1 MKVRKKYECYKL
13 VPDNLLNC
21 YTYVTYRMNL
31 LNNIEESIRA
41 IRDNLLRTILTALII
56 AIGITALVG
65 ILTAIDGIQASV
77 DDSFASLGVN
87 SFTIRQK
94 RGGSQRNQRGRSE
107 RNFQPIRYDD
117 VRSFQKRYHY
127 PSQISVKANITGS
140 AEVKHGS
147 KKTNPNIQVV
157 GSDDNYLVAEGVN
170 LGRGRNFSTIDLE
183 KGIGVAIIG
192 DELVNSLFAAT
203 ENPLNQKITLFGSR
217 FTVIGILENKGA
229 MAGNNANRRIIIP
242 LDKGRQLATNQTL
255 NYTITVNVGPT
266 GTAEMAMGEATSLM
280 QAIRQDP
287 IGSELSFE
295 IEEKKS
301 LSEQLGEITGY
312 LRIGGFAIGL
322 ITLLGASIA
331 LMNIMMVSVTERTR
345 EIGVRKALGATP
357 QRIRQQFLME
367 AIVICQ
373 IGGVLGVILG
383 MGIGNVVA
391 QFMQV
396 GKFIVPWLWILSAL
410 VICIGVGIFSGYYP
424 AYKASK
430 LDPIESLRFE

>member
-1 MKVRKKYECYKL
+1 
-13 VPDNLLNC
+13 
-21 YTYVTYRMNL
+21 MNL
-31 LNNIEESIRA
+31 INNIEESLKA
-41 IRDNLLRTILTALII
+41 IKDNLLRTTLTALII
-56 AIGITALVG
+56 ALGITALVG

-87 SFTIRQK
+87 SFTIRKK
-94 RGGSQRNQRGRSE
+94 RGGNRRSQQGRTE
-107 RNFQPIRYDD
+107 KNYPPIRYSD
-117 VRSFQKRYHY
+117 VRSFKKRYNY
-127 PSQISVKANITGS
+127 PAQISVKTFVTRN
-140 AEVKHGS
+140 AEVKRGS
-147 KKTNPNIQVV
+147 KKTNPNTRVI
-157 GSDDNYLVAEGVN
+157 GSDENYLITEGVN
-170 LGRGRNFSTIDLE
+170 LSEGRNFSALDIE
-183 KGIGVAIIG
+183 KGTNVAIIG
-192 DELVNSLFAAT
+192 KELINTLF
-203 ENPLNQKITLFGSR
+203 EGNEKPLSQEIVVFGSR
-217 FTVIGILENKGA
+217 FQVIGILEDQGA
-229 MAGNNANRRIIIP
+229 AAGDNANRRVIIP
-242 LDKGRQLATNQTL
+242 INKGRQLATNQAL
-255 NYTITVNVGPT
+255 EYTITANVGGT
-266 GTAEMAMGEATSLM
+266 GVIDVAMGEATSLM
-280 QAIRQDP
+280 QAVRQDP

-373 IGGVLGVILG
+373 IGGIAGVLFG

-391 QFMQV
+391 RFMDV
-396 GKFIVPWLWILSAL
+396 GQFIVPWLWILSAL
-410 VICIGVGIFSGYYP
+410 LICIGVGIFSGYYP

>member
-1 MKVRKKYECYKL
+1 
-13 VPDNLLNC
+13 
-21 YTYVTYRMNL
+21 MNL
-31 LNNIEESIRA
+31 VNNIEESLKS
-41 IRDNLLRTILTALII
+41 IRDNLLRTTLTALII
-56 AIGITALVG
+56 ALGITALVG

-87 SFTIRQK
+87 SFTIREK
-94 RGGSQRNQRGRSE
+94 RGGNRRSQQGRTE
-107 RNFQPIRYDD
+107 KNYPPIRYSD
-117 VRSFQKRYHY
+117 VRSFKKKYDY
-127 PSQISVKANITGS
+127 PAQISIKTTVSRN
-140 AEVKHGS
+140 AELKRQS
-147 KKTNPNIQVV
+147 KKTNPNTRVI
-157 GSDDNYLVAEGVN
+157 GSDENYLITEGVN
-170 LGRGRNFSTIDLE
+170 LSEGRNFSTMDLE
-183 KGIGVAIIG
+183 KGTNVAIIG
-192 DELVNSLFAAT
+192 EELINTLFENN
-203 ENPLNQKITLFGSR
+203 ENPINQEITVFGSR
-217 FTVIGILENKGA
+217 FQVIGVLEDRGA
-229 MAGNNANRRIIIP
+229 AAGDNANRRVIIP
-242 LDKGRQLATNQTL
+242 INKGRQLATNQTL
-255 NYTITVNVGPT
+255 DFTITANVG
-266 GTAEMAMGEATSLM
+266 GAAIDVAMGEATSLM

-373 IGGVLGVILG
+373 IGGLAGVLLG

-391 QFMQV
+391 RFMEV
-396 GKFIVPWLWILSAL
+396 GQFIVPWLWILSAL
-410 VICIGVGIFSGYYP
+410 LICIAVGIFSGYYP

>member
-1 MKVRKKYECYKL
+1 
-13 VPDNLLNC
+13 
-21 YTYVTYRMNL
+21 MNL
-31 LNNIEESIRA
+31 INNIEESLKA
-41 IRDNLLRTILTALII
+41 IRDNLLRTTLTALII
-56 AIGITALVG
+56 ALGITALVG

-87 SFTIRQK
+87 SFTIREK
-94 RGGSQRNQRGRSE
+94 RGGNRRNQQGRTEKSYP
-107 RNFQPIRYDD
+107 PIRYSD
-117 VRSFQKRYHY
+117 VRSFIKRYDF
-127 PSQISVKANITGS
+127 PAQVSVRARITSG
-140 AEVKHGS
+140 AEVKKGS
-147 KKTNPNIQVV
+147 NKTNPNIQVE
-157 GSDDNYLVAEGVN
+157 GTDEYYLGIEGYR
-170 LGRGRNFSTIDLE
+170 LQDGRNFSRLEIE
-183 KGIGVAIIG
+183 KGTNVAIVGANI
-192 DELVNSLFAAT
+192 VNALFDTPLSPINQTISLLGSPF
-203 ENPLNQKITLFGSR
+203 KI
-217 FTVIGILENKGA
+217 IGILEEVGSGPG
-229 MAGNNANRRIIIP
+229 GNVDRKIVIP
-242 LDKGRQLATNQTL
+242 LGKGRQLATTSTL
-255 NYTITVNVGPT
+255 NYTTTVSVKAGNQT
-266 GTAEMAMGEATSLM
+266 DIAMGEATSLM

-312 LRIGGFAIGL
+312 LRIGGFSIGL

-373 IGGVLGVILG
+373 IGGVAGVLLG

-391 QFMQV
+391 RFMDV
-396 GKFIVPWLWILSAL
+396 GQFIVPWVWILSAL
-410 VICIGVGIFSGYYP
+410 LICIGVGIFSGYYP

>member
-1 MKVRKKYECYKL
+1 MKVRKKCECYKL
-13 VPDNLLNC
+13 VHQSLPNC
-21 YTYVTYRMNL
+21 STNVTYPMNL
-31 LNNIEESIRA
+31 LNNVEESLKA
-41 IRDNLLRTILTALII
+41 IRDNLLRTTLTALII
-56 AIGITALVG
+56 AMGITALVG

-87 SFTIRQK
+87 SFTIREK
-94 RGGSQRNQRGRSE
+94 RGGNQRSQQGRSE
-107 RNFQPIRYDD
+107 KNYPPIRYSD
-117 VRSFQKRYHY
+117 VRSFKKRYDY
-127 PSQISVKANITGS
+127 PAQISVKTNVTGN
-140 AEVKHGS
+140 AEIKHRS

-157 GSDDNYLVAEGVN
+157 GSDENYLITEGIN
-170 LGRGRNFSTIDLE
+170 LSRGRNFSTLDLE
-183 KGIGVAIIG
+183 KGTQVAIIG
-192 DELVNSLFAAT
+192 DELVNTLF
-203 ENPLNQKITLFGSR
+203 EGSEDPINQNISLFGSR
-217 FTVIGILENKGA
+217 FKVIGVLENKGA
-229 MAGNNANRRIIIP
+229 MAGNNANRRVIIP
-242 LDKGRQLATNQTL
+242 LDKGRQLSNQALT
-255 NYTITVNVGPT
+255 YTITANVGNM
-266 GTAEMAMGEATSLM
+266 GTIDMAMGEATSLM
-280 QAIRQDP
+280 QAVRQDP
-287 IGSELSFE
+287 IGNELSFE

-373 IGGVLGVILG
+373 LGGILGVLLG

-391 QFMQV
+391 QFMNAGQ
-396 GKFIVPWLWILSAL
+396 FIVPWVWIFSAL
-410 VICIGVGIFSGYYP
+410 AICIGVGLFSGYYP

>member
-1 MKVRKKYECYKL
+1 
-13 VPDNLLNC
+13 
-21 YTYVTYRMNL
+21 MNL
-31 LNNIEESIRA
+31 INNIEESLKA
-41 IRDNLLRTILTALII
+41 IKDNLLRTTLTALII
-56 AIGITALVG
+56 ALGITALVG

-87 SFTIRQK
+87 SFTIKKK
-94 RGGSQRNQRGRSE
+94 RGGNLRSRQGRTE
-107 RNFQPIRYDD
+107 KNYLPIRYSD
-117 VRSFQKRYHY
+117 VRSFKKRYNY
-127 PSQISVKANITGS
+127 PAQISVKTRVTRN
-140 AEVKHGS
+140 AEIKRGTRI
-147 KKTNPNIQVV
+147 TNPNFQVI
-157 GSDDNYLVAEGVN
+157 GSDENHLITEGLN
-170 LGRGRNFSTIDLE
+170 LSQGRNFSLLDIE
-183 KGIGVAIIG
+183 KGTNVTIVS
-192 DELVNSLFAAT
+192 ETVVNTLF
-203 ENPLNQKITLFGSR
+203 ESNESPLNQEIMLLGSR
-217 FTVIGILENKGA
+217 FQVIGVLEDQGA
-229 MAGNNANRRIIIP
+229 AAGDDASRRVIIP
-242 LDKGRQLATNQTL
+242 LNKSRQFVIGHFV
-255 NYTITVNVGPT
+255 NYTITANVSRQG
-266 GTAEMAMGEATSLM
+266 AIDMAMGEATSLM

-287 IGSELSFE
+287 IGSEPSFE

-373 IGGVLGVILG
+373 IGGIAGVLLG
-383 MGIGNVVA
+383 MGMGNIVA
-391 QFMQV
+391 RFMDV
-396 GKFIVPWLWILSAL
+396 GQFIVPWLWILSAL
-410 VICIGVGIFSGYYP
+410 LICIAVGIFSGYYP

>member
-1 MKVRKKYECYKL
+1 
-13 VPDNLLNC
+13 
-21 YTYVTYRMNL
+21 MNL
-31 LNNIEESIRA
+31 VNNIEESLKA
-41 IRDNLLRTILTALII
+41 IRDNLLRTTLTAMII
-56 AIGITALVG
+56 ALGITALVG

-77 DDSFASLGVN
+77 NDSFASLGVN
-87 SFTIRQK
+87 SFTIREK
-94 RGGSQRNQRGRSE
+94 RGGNRRSQQGRSE
-107 RNFQPIRYDD
+107 KNYPPIRYSD
-117 VRSFQKRYHY
+117 VRSFKKKYDY
-127 PSQISVKANITGS
+127 PAQISIKTTVSRN
-140 AEVKHGS
+140 AELKRQS
-147 KKTNPNIQVV
+147 KKTNPNTRVI
-157 GSDDNYLVAEGVN
+157 GSDENYLITEGVN
-170 LGRGRNFSTIDLE
+170 LSEGRNFSTMDLE
-183 KGIGVAIIG
+183 KGTNVAIIG
-192 DELVNSLFAAT
+192 EELVSTLFENN
-203 ENPLNQKITLFGSR
+203 ENPINQEITVFGSR
-217 FTVIGILENKGA
+217 FQVIGVLEDRGA
-229 MAGNNANRRIIIP
+229 AAGDNANRRVIIP
-242 LDKGRQLATNQTL
+242 INKGRQLATNQTL
-255 NYTITVNVGPT
+255 DFTITANVGPSST
-266 GTAEMAMGEATSLM
+266 IDVAMGEATSLM

-373 IGGVLGVILG
+373 IGGLAGVLLG

-391 QFMQV
+391 RFMEV
-396 GKFIVPWLWILSAL
+396 GQFIVPWLWILSAL
-410 VICIGVGIFSGYYP
+410 LICIGVGIFSGYYP

>member
-1 MKVRKKYECYKL
+1 
-13 VPDNLLNC
+13 
-21 YTYVTYRMNL
+21 MNL
-31 LNNIEESIRA
+31 VNNIEESLKA
-41 IRDNLLRTILTALII
+41 IRDNLLRTTLTALII
-56 AIGITALVG
+56 ALGITALVG

-77 DDSFASLGVN
+77 NDSFASLGVN
-87 SFTIRQK
+87 SFTIREK
-94 RGGSQRNQRGRSE
+94 RGGNQRSQQGRSE
-107 RNFQPIRYDD
+107 KNYPPIRYSD
-117 VRSFQKRYHY
+117 VRSFKKRYDY
-127 PSQISVKANITGS
+127 PAQISIKTTVSRN
-140 AEVKHGS
+140 AELKRQS
-147 KKTNPNIQVV
+147 KKTNPNTRVI
-157 GSDDNYLVAEGVN
+157 GSDENYLITEGVN
-170 LGRGRNFSTIDLE
+170 LSEGRNFSTMDLE
-183 KGIGVAIIG
+183 KGANVAIIG
-192 DELVNSLFAAT
+192 EELVNTLFENN
-203 ENPLNQKITLFGSR
+203 ENPINQDINVFGSR
-217 FTVIGILENKGA
+217 FQVIGVLEDRGA
-229 MAGNNANRRIIIP
+229 AAGDNANRRVIIP
-242 LDKGRQLATNQTL
+242 INKGRQLATNQTL
-255 NYTITVNVGPT
+255 DFTITANVGS
-266 GTAEMAMGEATSLM
+266 GAIDVAMGEATSLM

-373 IGGVLGVILG
+373 IGGLAGVLLG

-391 QFMQV
+391 SFMEV
-396 GKFIVPWLWILSAL
+396 GQFIVPWLWILSAL
-410 VICIGVGIFSGYYP
+410 LICIGVGIFSGYYP

>member
-1 MKVRKKYECYKL
+1 
-13 VPDNLLNC
+13 
-21 YTYVTYRMNL
+21 MNL
-31 LNNIEESIRA
+31 VNNIEESLKA
-41 IRDNLLRTILTALII
+41 IRDNLLRTTLTALII
-56 AIGITALVG
+56 ALGITALVG

-77 DDSFASLGVN
+77 NDSFASLGVN
-87 SFTIRQK
+87 SFTIREK
-94 RGGSQRNQRGRSE
+94 RGGNQRSQQGRSE
-107 RNFQPIRYDD
+107 KNYPPIRYSD
-117 VRSFQKRYHY
+117 VRSFKKKYDY
-127 PSQISVKANITGS
+127 PAQISIKTTVSRN
-140 AEVKHGS
+140 AEIKHQS
-147 KKTNPNIQVV
+147 KKTNPNTRVI
-157 GSDDNYLVAEGVN
+157 GSDENYLITEGVN
-170 LGRGRNFSTIDLE
+170 LSEGRNFSTMDLE
-183 KGIGVAIIG
+183 KGTNVAIIG
-192 DELVNSLFAAT
+192 EELVNTLFENN
-203 ENPLNQKITLFGSR
+203 ENPVNQEISVFGSR
-217 FTVIGILENKGA
+217 FQVIGILENQGA
-229 MAGNNANRRIIIP
+229 AAGDNANRRVIIP
-242 LDKGRQLATNQTL
+242 INKGRQLATNQAL
-255 NYTITVNVGPT
+255 DFTITANIGPT
-266 GTAEMAMGEATSLM
+266 GTIDIAMGEATSLM

-373 IGGVLGVILG
+373 IGGLAGVLLG
-383 MGIGNVVA
+383 MGIGNIVA
-391 QFMQV
+391 RFMEV
-396 GKFIVPWLWILSAL
+396 GQFIVPWLWILSAL
-410 VICIGVGIFSGYYP
+410 LICIGVGIFSGYYP

>member
-1 MKVRKKYECYKL
+1 
-13 VPDNLLNC
+13 
-21 YTYVTYRMNL
+21 MNL
-31 LNNIEESIRA
+31 LNNVEESLKA
-41 IRDNLLRTILTALII
+41 IRDNLLRTTLTALII
-56 AIGITALVG
+56 AMGITALVG

-94 RGGSQRNQRGRSE
+94 RSGNQRSQQGRSE
-107 RNFQPIRYDD
+107 KNYAPIHYSD
-117 VRSFQKRYHY
+117 VRSFKKRYDY
-127 PSQISVKANITGS
+127 PAQISVKTYITGN
-140 AEVKHGS
+140 AEVKHRS

-157 GSDDNYLVAEGVN
+157 GTDENYLVTEGIN
-170 LGRGRNFSTIDLE
+170 LSRGRNFSTMDLE
-183 KGIGVAIIG
+183 KGTQVALIG
-192 DELVNSLFAAT
+192 DELANTLF
-203 ENPLNQKITLFGSR
+203 EGNEDPINQEITLFGNR
-217 FTVIGILENKGA
+217 FKVIGLLENKGA
-229 MAGNNANRRIIIP
+229 MAGNNVNRRVIIP
-242 LDKGRQLATNQTL
+242 LDKGRQLATNQALT
-255 NYTITVNVGPT
+255 YTITANVGST
-266 GTAEMAMGEATSLM
+266 GTIDMAMGEATSLM
-280 QAIRQDP
+280 QAIRKDP
-287 IGSELSFE
+287 IGIDLSFD

-373 IGGVLGVILG
+373 LGGLLGVLLG

-391 QFMQV
+391 HFMNV
-396 GKFIVPWLWILSAL
+396 GQFIVPWIWIFSAL
-410 VICIGVGIFSGYYP
+410 AICIGVGLFSGYYP

>member
-1 MKVRKKYECYKL
+1 
-13 VPDNLLNC
+13 
-21 YTYVTYRMNL
+21 MNL
-31 LNNIEESIRA
+31 INNIEESLKA
-41 IRDNLLRTILTALII
+41 IKDNLLRTTLTALII
-56 AIGITALVG
+56 ALGITALVG

-87 SFTIRQK
+87 SFTIRKK
-94 RGGSQRNQRGRSE
+94 RGGNRRSQQGRTE
-107 RNFQPIRYDD
+107 KNYPPIRYSD
-117 VRSFQKRYHY
+117 VRSFKKRYNY
-127 PSQISVKANITGS
+127 PAQISVKTFVTRN
-140 AEVKHGS
+140 AEVKRGS
-147 KKTNPNIQVV
+147 KKTNPNTRVI
-157 GSDDNYLVAEGVN
+157 GSDENYLITEGVN
-170 LGRGRNFSTIDLE
+170 LSEGRNFSALDIE
-183 KGIGVAIIG
+183 KGTNVAIIG
-192 DELVNSLFAAT
+192 KELINTLF
-203 ENPLNQKITLFGSR
+203 EGNEKPLSQEIVVFGSR
-217 FTVIGILENKGA
+217 FQVIGILEDQGA
-229 MAGNNANRRIIIP
+229 AAGDNANRRVIIP
-242 LDKGRQLATNQTL
+242 INKGRQLATNQAL
-255 NYTITVNVGPT
+255 EYTITANVGGT
-266 GTAEMAMGEATSLM
+266 GVIDVAMGEATSLM
-280 QAIRQDP
+280 QAVRQDP

-301 LSEQLGEITGY
+301 MSAQLGEITGY

-373 IGGVLGVILG
+373 IGGIAGVLFG

-391 QFMQV
+391 RFMDV
-396 GKFIVPWLWILSAL
+396 GQFIVPWLWILSAL
-410 VICIGVGIFSGYYP
+410 LICIGVGIFSGYYP